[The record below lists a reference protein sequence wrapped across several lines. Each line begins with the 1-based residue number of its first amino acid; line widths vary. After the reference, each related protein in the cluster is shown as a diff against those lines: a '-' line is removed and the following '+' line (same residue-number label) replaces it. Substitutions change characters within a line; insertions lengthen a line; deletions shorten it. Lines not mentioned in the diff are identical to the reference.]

1 MRTIFQL
8 FGKSPFGPLV
18 EHTRRVHSAVELIRP
33 LFEAFLA
40 EDWERSRE
48 LYEQISKLEH
58 KADLTKDEIRDTLP
72 KSIFLPV
79 DRQDMLRYLK
89 EQDAIADAAEDVAV
103 IVTMRHT
110 PCPDALKPEVMH
122 LVEQVIKT
130 SELLLDA
137 GLELQRL
144 FESSFGGPEMVK
156 VLDMVSEVNDQE
168 WEADK
173 VQGFLSRALLE
184 HEEELGAVSII
195 LWMHI
200 IEVLGQVANHAEN
213 TGDLLRMML
222 ARE

>member
-1 MRTIFQL
+1 
-8 FGKSPFGPLV
+8 
-18 EHTRRVHSAVELIRP
+18 
-33 LFEAFLA
+33 
-40 EDWERSRE
+40 
-48 LYEQISKLEH
+48 
-58 KADLTKDEIRDTLP
+58 
-72 KSIFLPV
+72 
-79 DRQDMLRYLK
+79 
-89 EQDAIADAAEDVAV
+89 

-122 LVEQVIKT
+122 LVDQVIKT

-144 FESSFGGPEMVK
+144 FESSFGGPEVAK

-173 VQGFLSRALLE
+173 VQGSLARALLE
-184 HEEELGAVSII
+184 YEEELGAVSIL
-195 LWMHI
+195 LWMRI

>member
-18 EHTRRVHSAVELIRP
+18 EHTRRVHSTVELISP

-58 KADLTKDEIRDTLP
+58 KADLTKNEIRDTLP
-72 KSIFLPV
+72 RSIFLPV

-144 FESSFGGPEMVK
+144 FESSFGGPEVVK

-173 VQGFLSRALLE
+173 VQGSLSRALLE

-195 LWMHI
+195 LWMRI

-222 ARE
+222 ARG

>member
-18 EHTRRVHSAVELIRP
+18 EHTRRVHSTVELISP
-33 LFEAFLA
+33 LFEAFLD

-48 LYEQISKLEH
+48 LYQQISRLEH
-58 KADLTKDEIRDTLP
+58 KADLTKNEIRDTLP

-103 IVTMRHT
+103 IVTMRQT
-110 PCPDALKPEVMH
+110 SCPETLKPEVMH

-173 VQGFLSRALLE
+173 VQGSLSRALLE

-195 LWMHI
+195 LWMRI

>member
-8 FGKSPFGPLV
+8 FGRSPFGPLV
-18 EHTRRVHSAVELIRP
+18 EHTRRVHSTVELISP
-33 LFEAFLA
+33 LFEAFLD

-48 LYEQISKLEH
+48 LYQQISRLEH
-58 KADLTKDEIRDTLP
+58 KADLTKNEIRDTLP

-103 IVTMRHT
+103 IVTMRQT
-110 PCPDALKPEVMH
+110 SCPDALKPEVMH

-173 VQGFLSRALLE
+173 VQGSLSRALLE

-195 LWMHI
+195 LWMRI

>member
-8 FGKSPFGPLV
+8 FGKPPFGPLV
-18 EHTRRVHSAVELIRP
+18 EHTRRVHSTVELIRP

-48 LYEQISKLEH
+48 LYKQISKLEH
-58 KADLTKDEIRDTLP
+58 KADLTKNEIRDTLP

-79 DRQDMLRYLK
+79 DRGDMLRYLK

-103 IVTMRHT
+103 IVTMRQT
-110 PCPDALKPEVMH
+110 PCPAAVKPQVMH
-122 LVEQVIKT
+122 LVDQVIKT
-130 SELLLDA
+130 SELLLEA

-173 VQGFLSRALLE
+173 VQGSLSRALLE
-184 HEEELGAVSII
+184 HEEELGAVSVL
-195 LWMHI
+195 LWMRI
-200 IEVLGQVANHAEN
+200 IHVLGQVANHAEN

>member
-18 EHTRRVHSAVELIRP
+18 EHTRRVHSTVELISP
-33 LFEAFLA
+33 LFEAFLN
-40 EDWERSRE
+40 EDWERSRK
-48 LYEQISKLEH
+48 LYKQISKLEH

-72 KSIFLPV
+72 RSIFLPV
-79 DRQDMLRYLK
+79 DRGDMLRYLK

-122 LVEQVIKT
+122 LVDQVIKT

-173 VQGFLSRALLE
+173 VQGSLSRALLE

-195 LWMHI
+195 LWMRI

>member
-18 EHTRRVHSAVELIRP
+18 EHTRRVHSTVELISP
-33 LFEAFLA
+33 LFEAFLN
-40 EDWERSRE
+40 EDWERSRK
-48 LYEQISKLEH
+48 LYKQISKLEH

-72 KSIFLPV
+72 RSIFLPV
-79 DRQDMLRYLK
+79 DRGDMLRYLK

-122 LVEQVIKT
+122 LVDQVIKT

-144 FESSFGGPEMVK
+144 FESSFGGPEVAK

-173 VQGFLSRALLE
+173 VQGSLARALLE
-184 HEEELGAVSII
+184 YEEELGAVSIL
-195 LWMHI
+195 LWMRI